1 MDKYDFIIVGAG
13 SAGCVLADKL
23 SASGKNKV
31 LLIEAGP
38 DDRSFWVNTPIGYG
52 ILFTH
57 QKYNWSY
64 LSEKETELNNRKVF
78 TPRGK
83 VIGGS
88 SSINAMVYHRGHKS
102 DYDDWS
108 KFTSEEWN
116 YKSLL
121 TYFNEY
127 ENFSFNDDY
136 ISKNNTKVNTLSIT
150 NPWKDYHPLKKYFLD
165 ACSQLQFSNSQ
176 NGYFEGDGVGPYLIT
191 TKGGKR
197 HSSAKAFLNP
207 SKSRSN

>member
-57 QKYNWSY
+57 QKFNWSY

-127 ENFSFNDDY
+127 ENGILYFAGSELPFY
-136 ISKNNTKVNTLSIT
+136 ITFYI
-150 NPWKDYHPLKKYFLD
+150 DRID
-165 ACSQLQFSNSQ
+165 
-176 NGYFEGDGVGPYLIT
+176 
-191 TKGGKR
+191 R
-197 HSSAKAFLNP
+197 FLNALE
-207 SKSRSN
+207 SLIEKKVT

>member
-23 SASGKNKV
+23 SVSGKNKV
-31 LLIEAGP
+31 LLLEAGP

-64 LSEKETELNNRKVF
+64 LSEKETELNDRKVF

-136 ISKNNTKVNTLSIT
+136 ISKNNT
-150 NPWKDYHPLKKYFLD
+150 
-165 ACSQLQFSNSQ
+165 
-176 NGYFEGDGVGPYLIT
+176 
-191 TKGGKR
+191 
-197 HSSAKAFLNP
+197 
-207 SKSRSN
+207 